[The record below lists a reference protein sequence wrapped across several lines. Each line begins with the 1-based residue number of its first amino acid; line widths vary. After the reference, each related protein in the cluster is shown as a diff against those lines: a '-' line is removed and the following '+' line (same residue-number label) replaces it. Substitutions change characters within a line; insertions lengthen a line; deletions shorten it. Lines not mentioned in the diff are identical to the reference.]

1 MIRKPKK
8 PQRVDA
14 ILTADWHL
22 RESIP
27 KCRTDDFWDA
37 QWSKVLQIKILQ
49 EQFRCPVFHAGD
61 LFDHWKPS
69 PHLLSETIKC
79 LPEDFYTC
87 LGNHDLPQ
95 HSIELYNKS
104 GVYTLLT
111 ANALTVTG
119 DHWGQELSMLLP
131 SSLGELGIWHVMTY
145 QGKAPWPGCTDLPA
159 RQILEKFPQFDLIL
173 TGHNHKTFVESV
185 NGRLLV
191 NPGSLTRQSADQ
203 EDHEPCVFLW
213 DAQHNTVAKH
223 VLKHQKGVVSREHL
237 EVQEQRESRISAFVE
252 KLDGEWKAGIRFE
265 DNMERALQANRVNQ
279 PVIDIIWR
287 AME

>member
-22 RESIP
+22 RESVP
-27 KCRTDDFWDA
+27 KCRTDDFWAA
-37 QWSKVLQIKILQ
+37 QWRKVSAIRELQ
-49 EQFRCPVFHAGD
+49 EKYGCPVYHSGD

-69 PHLLSETIKC
+69 PYLLSETMKY
-79 LPEDFYTC
+79 LPEHFNTC

-111 ANALTVTG
+111 AGVLMIVG
-119 DHWGQELSMLLP
+119 DHWGQELSIQYP
-131 SSLGELGIWHVMTY
+131 FSLSELGIWHVMTY
-145 QGKAPWPGCTDLPA
+145 QGKAPWPGCTDLSA
-159 RQILEKFPQFDLIL
+159 RQILEKYPQFDLIL
-173 TGHNHKTFVESV
+173 TGHNHKTFVEEMD
-185 NGRLLV
+185 GRLLV

-203 EDHEPCVFLW
+203 EFHMPCVFLW
-213 DAQHNTVAKH
+213 DAEKNTVQPYY
-223 VLKHQKGVVSREHL
+223 LPCERDVVSREHL

-265 DNMERALQANRVNQ
+265 DNMERAMAANEIKE
-279 PVIDIIWR
+279 PVKQIVWR

>member
-1 MIRKPKK
+1 MIRLKRR
-8 PQRVDA
+8 RVDA

-27 KCRTDDFWDA
+27 KCRTDDFWEV
-37 QWSKVLQIKILQ
+37 QWNKVMQIMHLQCQ
-49 EQFRCPVFHAGD
+49 YNCPVWHAGD

-69 PHLLSETIKC
+69 PLLLSKAIEN
-79 LPEDFYTC
+79 LPEQFYTIY
-87 LGNHDLPQ
+87 GNHDLPQ
-95 HSIELYNKS
+95 HSLLLADKCGIH
-104 GVYTLLT
+104 TLEMADRLR
-111 ANALTVTG
+111 VMVG
-119 DHWGQELSMLLP
+119 FHWGQDPEEVFKKRTKAIM
-131 SSLGELGIWHVMTY
+131 WHVMTY
-145 QGKAPWPGCTDLPA
+145 QGKAPWPGCTDLSA
-159 RQILEKFPQFDLIL
+159 RQILEKYPQFDLIL
-173 TGHNHKTFVESV
+173 TGHNHKTFVEELD
-185 NGRLLV
+185 GRLLV

-213 DAQHNTVAKH
+213 DAEANTVTKH
-223 VLKHQKGVVSREHL
+223 ILRYQKGVVSREHL

-265 DNMERALQANRVNQ
+265 DNMERALQLNRVDQ